1 MAFGQFMNM
10 EKLSLSII
18 ENHIIHM
25 TDNNFEPYED
35 LKALD
40 IEKLINN
47 ISNGF
52 VIITQLNCFFESFLN
67 SILNMCMRYQGEILL
82 KCSVKEKLDLIFM
95 HYEKDLSPVYNSH
108 LWGFVNKTTKIR
120 NEMIHYKKSF
130 LCHSTV
136 VIPDFKLGGS
146 YVGEFFTQ
154 KNMKEMIGYHKQFVN
169 LIAEIL
175 ELKINKNAN
184 IFACD
189 GKDGNVSYVYD
200 EKQFYIYVPKS
211 NK

>member
-10 EKLSLSII
+10 EKLSLSIV

-40 IEKLINN
+40 IGELINN

-67 SILNMCMRYQGEILL
+67 SILSMCMRYQGEILL

-95 HYEKDLSPVYNSH
+95 YYEKDLSSIYSSH
-108 LWGFVNKTTKIR
+108 QWDFVNKTTKIR
-120 NEMIHYKKSF
+120 NEMIHYKKSY
-130 LCHSTV
+130 LCHSTAML
-136 VIPDFKLGGS
+136 DFKLGGS

-154 KNMKEMIGYHKQFVN
+154 NNMKQMINYHKQLAD
-169 LIAEIL
+169 LIAETL
-175 ELKINKNAN
+175 GLKINKDIN
-184 IFACD
+184 IFECD
-189 GKDGNVSYVYD
+189 GKEENVSYVYD
-200 EKQFYIYVPKS
+200 ENNFNIYVP
-211 NK
+211 

>member
-1 MAFGQFMNM
+1 MAFGHFMNM
-10 EKLSLSII
+10 EKLSLSIV

-25 TDNNFEPYED
+25 TDNNFEPDED

-67 SILNMCMRYQGEILL
+67 SILNMCMKYQGEILL

-95 HYEKDLSPVYNSH
+95 HYEKDLSSIYNSH

-130 LCHSTV
+130 LCNSTA
-136 VIPDFKLGGS
+136 IPDFKLGGS

-154 KNMKEMIGYHKQFVN
+154 KNMKEMIGYHKQLAN
-169 LIAEIL
+169 LIAETL
-175 ELKINKNAN
+175 GLKTNKKIN
-184 IFACD
+184 IFECD

-200 EKQFYIYVPKS
+200 EKQFYIYVPES

>member
-10 EKLSLSII
+10 EKLSLSIV

-35 LKALD
+35 INTLD
-40 IEKLINN
+40 IEKFINN

-52 VIITQLNCFFESFLN
+52 VIITQLNCFFESFIN

-95 HYEKDLSPVYNSH
+95 HYEKDLSPIYNSH
-108 LWGFVNKTTKIR
+108 LWGFVNKTKKIR

-136 VIPDFKLGGS
+136 MPDFKLGGS
-146 YVGEFFTQ
+146 YVGEFFTK
-154 KNMKEMIGYHKQFVN
+154 KNIEETIGYHKQLAD
-169 LIAEIL
+169 LIAENL
-175 ELKINKNAN
+175 GLKTNKKIN
-184 IFACD
+184 IFEYD
-189 GKDGNVSYVYD
+189 GKEGNVSYVYN
-200 EKQFYIYVPKS
+200 ENNFYIYVPKS